1 MTKNSTAPE
10 ETSPSELID
19 QTIKAL
25 GDWRGETL
33 ARLRALIRQADPDV
47 VEEVKWRKR
56 PTPCSASL
64 SGNMTA

>member
-33 ARLRALIRQADPDV
+33 ARLRALIRQASQQPG
-47 VEEVKWRKR
+47 EK
-56 PTPCSASL
+56 
-64 SGNMTA
+64 M